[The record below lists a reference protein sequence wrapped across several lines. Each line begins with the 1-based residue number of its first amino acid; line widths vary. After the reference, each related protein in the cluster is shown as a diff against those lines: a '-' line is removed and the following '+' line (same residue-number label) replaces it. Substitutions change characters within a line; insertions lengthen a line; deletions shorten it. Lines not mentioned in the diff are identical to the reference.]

1 MDMENQQSND
11 LLSELGPNEIA
22 DILDLTIKADR
33 ANKIATLLCMVSAF
47 SEESQF
53 NISFNAPS
61 SSGKS
66 YIALEIAALFPPES
80 VLKLAYASPTAFFH
94 EQVSFDKERNAHVV
108 DLARRII
115 VFVDMPHT
123 DLLARLRPL
132 LSHDEREVHAKITDK
147 TKSAGLR
154 AKTVII
160 RGFPSVIFCTAGLKT
175 DEQEATRF
183 LLLSPE
189 TSQGKIRDAIKLGVW
204 RATNPE
210 EFSTWLN
217 AAPRRRLLMRRI
229 EALRNSNIRWVRIAD
244 GRKIE
249 QRFLETRK
257 TLKPRHAR
265 DVRRVISLVQA
276 FALLN
281 FPHRERDGEDI
292 TASANDI
299 DWAFESWD
307 QLSEAQEYDIAPYLL
322 QLYREVIIAEWRS
335 YGGTR
340 GITSGEIIKA
350 HHIVYGRPLPDWQLR
365 QQVLP
370 PLESAGLISLEAD
383 PNDKRRKLVVP
394 LALIGPETRP

>member
-1 MDMENQQSND
+1 MNQSTNGD
-11 LLSELGPNEIA
+11 LLPELTPDAIA
-22 DILDLTIKADR
+22 EILDLTIKADR
-33 ANKIATLLCMVSAF
+33 INKIATLLCMVSAF

-66 YIALEIAALFPPES
+66 YLALEIAALFPPES

-94 EQVSFDKERNAHVV
+94 EQSNFDKERGAHIV
-108 DLARRII
+108 DLARRIV

-154 AKTVII
+154 AKTIII

-189 TSQGKIRDAIKLGVW
+189 TSQAKIRDAIKLGVW

-210 EFSTWLN
+210 EFSVWLD
-217 AAPRRRLLMRRI
+217 AAPRRRLLMRRF
-229 EALRNSNIRWVRIAD
+229 EALRNANLRWVRIMD
-244 GRKIE
+244 RQQIE
-249 QRFLETRK
+249 QRFLESRE
-257 TLKPRHAR
+257 TLKPRHTR

-281 FPHRERDGEDI
+281 FHHRERDGKDI
-292 TASANDI
+292 AASANDI
-299 DWAFESWD
+299 DWAFELWN

-322 QLYREVIIAEWRS
+322 QIYREIIVAEWLS
-335 YGGTR
+335 CGKTR

-350 HHIVYGRPLPDWQLR
+350 HHMVYGRPLPDWQLR

-383 PNDKRRKLVVP
+383 PDDKRRKLVVP
-394 LALIGPETRP
+394 LTLADSETTS